1 MKILY
6 GLLYETD
13 SAWQFMCIFL
23 LCSLVV
29 LPILHH
35 FLKEKIKMWA
45 AICAVPL
52 MVYITF
58 MLKEYY
64 RGDPELTAIR
74 YAAFGVVALFIAL
87 WGLSILKKHSYI
99 ANTIV
104 LVVCSVI
111 ILIIN
116 LLAIWAVWLRPNVAN
131 YSHLGWKD
139 SFEKT
144 IDYMEQEYILND
156 WKEIDYDKI
165 RKDLIW
171 KVEVAERNNDE
182 IGYAAALYE
191 LKYKFHDGHVTVR
204 GDMGVRNQAIERL
217 AGNDYGFSMFRAS
230 SGEVVAILV
239 DESSECYQRGIRNGT
254 VITKWDNVPVEEAA
268 EEVKCID
275 REHAFMTWENIHL
288 AQPIFLAGQGE
299 ETVNVSFI
307 NDAGEEETAELSAS
321 GSYINR
327 RSEALR
333 ILFNDNVISGENYS
347 TRMLNE
353 NVGYLRIT
361 EEEYSTDP
369 GFVIKS
375 TIGGFSQDLYDD
387 LDKRLEEMRARGMD
401 RIILDIRNNDGG
413 YGYESRTVASLFTPN
428 PGPYNLTLYKDG
440 KYEVVKEAEDINKGK
455 YSDIPVVVL
464 LNGQT
469 CSAGEVMMYLLK
481 DCPNV
486 QLVGNTESWGAVQGT
501 GGSVVLTDSRFE
513 FRFPITPTVDDDH
526 LPYID
531 PKADYHARLTVD
543 KKITFTKEE
552 VVDYFSNPT
561 EDKVL
566 EEAIEIIQEMD

>member
-52 MVYITF
+52 MVYIIF

-104 LVVCSVI
+104 LIVCSVI
-111 ILIIN
+111 ILIVN

-182 IGYAAALYE
+182 VGYVAALYE
-191 LKYKFHDGHVTVR
+191 LKYEFHDGHVTVR
-204 GDMGVRNQAIERL
+204 GDMEVRNQAIERL

-254 VITKWDNVPVEEAA
+254 VITKWDNV
-268 EEVKCID
+268 
-275 REHAFMTWENIHL
+275 
-288 AQPIFLAGQGE
+288 
-299 ETVNVSFI
+299 
-307 NDAGEEETAELSAS
+307 
-321 GSYINR
+321 
-327 RSEALR
+327 
-333 ILFNDNVISGENYS
+333 ISGGNYS

-375 TIGGFSQDLYDD
+375 TIGGFSQEIYDD

-501 GGSVVLTDSRFE
+501 GGSAVLSDSRFE

-531 PKADYHARLTVD
+531 PKADYHSRITVD